1 MKTQKIILALIGL
14 LALYA
19 CHREEINLEKQN
31 NVPQEEEMNFRNSQ
45 QSYTL
50 TAHHF
55 SVSEGHWEEAP
66 LSKIN
71 NKDQSGSNDNWSKY
85 IELVPGNRKFRGY
98 ITYYLPDGVNKDE
111 VESVTVKTNYKGE
124 RQNVQ
129 KWTWRIK
136 NFDSNRWEYLGNNS
150 FASDWHWSYKS
161 WSKNSNK
168 YIKSGSNK
176 IQLKLYSDNDR
187 EVCDIDYLVVVVKLR
202 NNNTGDIYTPAVGT
216 SFDWIL
222 SGNLPSV
229 NSIDATAVDVDPFIE
244 YDNGQTP
251 NATYVRQLHN
261 ANKKA
266 IAYISVGTWE
276 DWRNDAD
283 DFPNSVKGNN
293 MEDWDGEK
301 FLDIRQISVLR
312 PIMRERFRKAKDMGY
327 DAIEAD
333 NIDLYTYTRN
343 ELGFNISIQDV
354 IEYCQ
359 MLSEEA
365 HNLGL
370 SIGQKNAA
378 ELSNQ
383 LENHFDWALLED
395 VFYEASQNDAEL
407 DDSSIY
413 IRHHKAVFATEYS
426 DNMSQNQFTNN
437 VCPEAHR
444 VHFTAI
450 FKDRDLHAPIVTC
463 N

>member
-1 MKTQKIILALIGL
+1 MKTLRITFTFIGFLAILS
-14 LALYA
+14 
-19 CHREEINLEKQN
+19 CHREEIVLEQQN
-31 NVPQEEEMNFRNSQ
+31 NVIQENNKARTSQ

-55 SVSEGHWEEAP
+55 STGEGYWEEAP
-66 LSKIN
+66 LHKIN
-71 NKDQSGSNDNWSKY
+71 RKDQSGTNDNWNKY

-98 ITYYLPDGVNKDE
+98 LTYYLPEGVNKSDIA
-111 VESVTVKTNYKGE
+111 SITVKTNYKGE
-124 RQNVQ
+124 KSNVQ

-136 NFDSNRWEYLGNNS
+136 NYDSNHWDYLGNNS
-150 FASDWHWSYKS
+150 FASDWRWSYKS
-161 WSKNSNK
+161 WTKNSNK
-168 YIKSGSNK
+168 YIKSSNNK
-176 IQLKLYSDNDR
+176 IQIKLYSNNNRD
-187 EVCDIDYLVVVVKLR
+187 VCDIDYLVVVVKLR
-202 NNNTGDIYTPAVGT
+202 NNNANVYTPAVGT

-229 NSIDATAVDVDPFIE
+229 SSIDATAVDIDPFTE
-244 YDNGQTP
+244 YDNGRTP
-251 NATYVRQLHN
+251 DAGYVRQLHN
-261 ANKKA
+261 AGKKA

-276 DWRNDAD
+276 DWRDDAG

-293 MEDWDGEK
+293 MDDWDGEK
-301 FLDIRQISVLR
+301 FLDIRQIDVLR
-312 PIMRERFRKAKDMGY
+312 PIMHERFRKAKEMGY

-333 NIDLYTYTRN
+333 NIDLYTYTRSQ
-343 ELGFNISIQDV
+343 LGFSISTQDV

-365 HNLGL
+365 HGLGL

-378 ELSNQ
+378 ELSNR
-383 LENHFDWALLED
+383 LEEYFDWALLED

-413 IRHHKAVFATEYS
+413 IRHNKAVFATEYS
-426 DNMSQNQFTNN
+426 DNMTQSQFTNN

-450 FKDRDLHAPIVTC
+450 YKDRDLHAPIITC
-463 N
+463 D